1 MKIKFDTSNI
11 KELQELKILVD
22 ELLDTDLK
30 DMEFSEENM
39 KKAKN
44 ICEKSKFINQLQ
56 YRFRGI
62 DAKLVSPDGTELT
75 KIY

>member
-11 KELQELKILVD
+11 KELQKLKILID

-30 DMEFSEENM
+30 DMEFSKENM

-44 ICEKSKFINQLQ
+44 ISEKSKLINQLQ